1 MVIANF
7 LSNYFGA
14 TLSSKATFLS
24 VWKDHFPVFCNVL
37 SDEVETIFWEG
48 KAKRFKLLKSK
59 FDKKKLLRKWF
70 WSYLELKKECCEHLK
85 RYFFNFFPKFW
96 VTKLKLF
103 FWKLRQS
110 VQSYL
115 NKNLGII
122 SFLENGFEATLS
134 SNTNIVSV

>member
-1 MVIANF
+1 MVLKLPWARKGMLWAF
-7 LSNYFGA
+7 E
-14 TLSSKATFLS
+14 K
-24 VWKDHFPVFCNVL
+24 VL
-37 SDEVETIFWEG
+37 FQ
-48 KAKRFKLLKSK
+48 
-59 FDKKKLLRKWF
+59 
-70 WSYLELKKECCEHLK
+70 
-85 RYFFNFFPKFW
+85 FFPKFW